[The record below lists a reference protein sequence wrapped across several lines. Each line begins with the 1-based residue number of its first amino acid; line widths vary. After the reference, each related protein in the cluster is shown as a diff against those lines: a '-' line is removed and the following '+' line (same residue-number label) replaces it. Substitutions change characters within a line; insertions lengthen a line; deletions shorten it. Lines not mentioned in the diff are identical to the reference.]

1 MHFKS
6 KHLGSLMKPNPQS
19 HSARQF
25 IPNFSALIHTK
36 MTVEANISVGVSHMF
51 HVNILARNYIIFG
64 GKIIIGRVRY
74 ASLCIAHRA
83 PTWEISLQPPRSL
96 HCYHTSGQCITINTP
111 MCCQTPVTGDTVH
124 CHTLMYTGADN
135 YLLIFTW
142 PGLTG
147 VTTCFKLSR

>member
-25 IPNFSALIHTK
+25 IPNFSTHSINTR

-83 PTWEISLQPPRSL
+83 PT
-96 HCYHTSGQCITINTP
+96 
-111 MCCQTPVTGDTVH
+111 
-124 CHTLMYTGADN
+124 
-135 YLLIFTW
+135 
-142 PGLTG
+142 
-147 VTTCFKLSR
+147 